1 MRRDQSKTDDDLTSL
16 FSLSPVA
23 VKTETRGLGAS
34 LLCFSVPNQLCA
46 GNQSMMGRSMRARV
60 CVSKW
65 MWKETSFQK
74 RPACYNLGFCFFK
87 CPCMFSAFSN
97 LTREVPLYVFFIP
110 GWHMFFHS
118 LCFVFFRSTTSRS
131 IIPTRCGGL
140 ECC

>member
-1 MRRDQSKTDDDLTSL
+1 MDVFLCSGLLSHCRLLSSECPFHATENSTTFHANLCTSLNSFNRDHHKGQEMRRDQSKIGDDLTPP

-34 LLCFSVPNQLCA
+34 LLCA

-60 CVSKW
+60 CVIKW

-97 LTREVPLYVFFIP
+97 
-110 GWHMFFHS
+110 
-118 LCFVFFRSTTSRS
+118 
-131 IIPTRCGGL
+131 
-140 ECC
+140 